1 MALYKLRIIIIIII
15 IIIIMTMTMMMML
28 TIGQNDN
35 LLFATKQHYTGAD
48 ARGDRG
54 DYIHP
59 WERKRYIFI

>member
-1 MALYKLRIIIIIII
+1 MALYKLRIIIII

-59 WERKRYIFI
+59 